1 MNKRKILKRLI
12 IAAVCVVCAV
22 VVFEIVVR
30 VMMDSEMRSRDDW
43 NVQVG
48 EHQYTSEER
57 AVSVYDASVESTI
70 SVSRI
75 VPDEYE
81 EDGFTYY
88 DEGVQ
93 QRLGQQLMEMV
104 GQGASMDAPLAVL
117 DPFGTGSNGLL
128 LSFQTERRSQI
139 RYTVHTTS
147 AELPDYTAVAQ
158 SSADGNSFSR
168 NHCFLLIGLVPGE
181 TNEVTLEALGERG
194 RVQQTVTFTIEM
206 PEAIS
211 GYANHLDT
219 TDGDSTAALTDGL
232 YYAMGLGD
240 YYGYTFFF
248 DNEGVLRYE
257 MVLEGYHSDRF
268 LWDDDGSL
276 ITCVGSQKIARLN
289 RFGQVTQV
297 FDLGQYELHHDIN
310 WGPEGTILALATDTE
325 SETVEDQVL
334 QIDLES
340 GEVSH
345 VVDFTQVFQSYYE
358 ITRPVQATDPFG
370 LWSEGEWDWLH
381 LNSLQYD
388 EGDNSI
394 IVSSRE
400 TSTIIK
406 CSLGEEPEILWMAG
420 NPDFWEG
427 TEFSQYSLAQEGEFQ
442 FQYGQ
447 HDVELMP
454 QEEISALGFEPAAE
468 GQLYLR
474 VYDNNYYA
482 MSSRDDFEVEVPD
495 EVSTSSTL
503 EGDVNSHVYYYLVD
517 ENAGTFTLMDS
528 FDLPYSSL
536 VSNAQWMGETYVV
549 NNGVHQCFE
558 EYDQEGTL
566 IRQYKYQ
573 CTANGYR
580 VMKDDFTGF
589 WFLDEEE

>member
-88 DEGVQ
+88 DEDVQ

-206 PEAIS
+206 PEAVS
-211 GYANHLDT
+211 GYANQLDT
-219 TDGDSTAALTDGL
+219 SDGDSTAALTDGL

-248 DNEGVLRYE
+248 DNDGVLRYE
-257 MVLEGYHSDRF
+257 MVLEGFHSDRF
-268 LWDDDGSL
+268 LYTDGGL
-276 ITCVGSQKIARLN
+276 YTCVSSRKIALMSPL
-289 RFGQVTQV
+289 GQAVRV
-297 FDLGQYELHHDIN
+297 YDLGQYELHHDIN
-310 WGPEGTILALATDTE
+310 WGPDGTILALVNDTE
-325 SETVEDQVL
+325 QDTVMDVVISL
-334 QIDLES
+334 DPAT
-340 GEVSH
+340 GEVSE
-345 VVDFTQVFQSYYE
+345 VVDFSELMDGYYGE
-358 ITRPVQATDPFG
+358 MTHPVPITGGSFWQA
-370 LWSEGEWDWLH
+370 GEDDWLH
-381 LNSLQYD
+381 LNSVQYMEKD
-388 EGDNSI
+388 DSI
-394 IVSSRE
+394 LVSSRE

-406 CSLGEEPEILWMAG
+406 VSDIGGTPTLSAFIGDPAFWADTPYADLCYAMDG
-420 NPDFWEG
+420 DFV
-427 TEFSQYSLAQEGEFQ
+427 A
-442 FQYGQ
+442 QYGQ
-447 HDVELMP
+447 HDVELVADDSL
-454 QEEISALGFEPAAE
+454 ED
-468 GQLYLR
+468 GQYLLR
-474 VYDNNYYA
+474 MYDNNYW
-482 MSSRDDFEVEVPD
+482 SLSTRDGYDPELAD
-495 EVSTSSTL
+495 SVSTSLTS
-503 EGDVNSHVYYYLVD
+503 GDASYITFYLVD
-517 ENAGTFTLMDS
+517 DNAKTFSLVEQHAV
-528 FDLPYSSL
+528 PYSAI
-536 VSNAQWMGETYVV
+536 VSNAQEIGGNFVV
-549 NNGVHQCFE
+549 NSGVAHQFG
-558 EYDQEGTL
+558 EYDSDGNL
-566 IRQYKYQ
+566 IRAFDYD
-573 CTANGYR
+573 CMMNGYR
-580 VMKDDFTGF
+580 VMKGDFVGY
-589 WFLDEEE
+589 WFQQAAE

>member
-88 DEGVQ
+88 DEDVQ
-93 QRLGQQLMEMV
+93 QRLGQQLMEIV
-104 GQGASMDAPLAVL
+104 GQDASMDAPLAIL

-194 RVQQTVTFTIEM
+194 RVQQTVTFTIDM

-211 GYANHLDT
+211 GYANQLDT

-248 DNEGVLRYE
+248 DNDGVLRYE
-257 MVLEGYHSDRF
+257 MVLEGFHSDRF
-268 LWDDDGSL
+268 LYTDGGL
-276 ITCVGSQKIARLN
+276 YTCVSSRKIALMSPL
-289 RFGQVTQV
+289 GQAVRV
-297 FDLGQYELHHDIN
+297 YDLGQYELHHDIN
-310 WGPEGTILALATDTE
+310 WGPDGTILALVNDTE
-325 SETVEDQVL
+325 QDTVMDVVISL
-334 QIDLES
+334 DPAT
-340 GEVSH
+340 GEVSE
-345 VVDFTQVFQSYYE
+345 VVDFSELMDGYYGE
-358 ITRPVQATDPFG
+358 MTHPVPITGGSFWQA
-370 LWSEGEWDWLH
+370 GEDDWLH
-381 LNSLQYD
+381 LNSVQYMEKD
-388 EGDNSI
+388 DSI
-394 IVSSRE
+394 LVSSRE

-406 CSLGEEPEILWMAG
+406 VSDIQGTPTLSAFIGDPAFWADTPYADLCYAMDG
-420 NPDFWEG
+420 DFV
-427 TEFSQYSLAQEGEFQ
+427 A
-442 FQYGQ
+442 QYGQ
-447 HDVELMP
+447 HDVELVADDSL
-454 QEEISALGFEPAAE
+454 ED
-468 GQLYLR
+468 GQYLLR
-474 VYDNNYYA
+474 MYDNNYW
-482 MSSRDDFEVEVPD
+482 SLSTRDGYDPELAD
-495 EVSTSSTL
+495 SVSTSLTS
-503 EGDVNSHVYYYLVD
+503 GDASYITFYLVD
-517 ENAGTFTLMDS
+517 DNTKTFSLVEQHAV
-528 FDLPYSSL
+528 PYSAI
-536 VSNAQWMGETYVV
+536 VSNAQEIGGNFVV
-549 NNGVHQCFE
+549 NSGVAHQFG
-558 EYDQEGTL
+558 EYDSDGNL
-566 IRQYKYQ
+566 IRAFDYD
-573 CTANGYR
+573 CMMNGYR
-580 VMKDDFTGF
+580 VMKGDFVGY
-589 WFLDEEE
+589 WFQETDA

>member
-43 NVQVG
+43 NIQVG

-206 PEAIS
+206 PEAVS
-211 GYANHLDT
+211 GYANQLDT

-248 DNEGVLRYE
+248 DNDGVLRYE
-257 MVLEGYHSDRF
+257 MVLEGFHSDRF
-268 LWDDDGSL
+268 LYTDGGL
-276 ITCVGSQKIARLN
+276 YTCVSSRKIALMSPL
-289 RFGQVTQV
+289 GQAVRV
-297 FDLGQYELHHDIN
+297 YDLGQYELHHDIN
-310 WGPEGTILALATDTE
+310 WGPDGTILALVNDTKQDTVMDVVV
-325 SETVEDQVL
+325 SLNPET
-334 QIDLES
+334 
-340 GEVSH
+340 GEVSE
-345 VVDFTQVFQSYYE
+345 VVDFSELMDGYYGE
-358 ITRPVQATDPFG
+358 MTHPVPITGGSFWQA
-370 LWSEGEWDWLH
+370 GEDDWLH
-381 LNSLQYD
+381 LNSVQYMEKD
-388 EGDNSI
+388 DSI
-394 IVSSRE
+394 LVSSRE

-406 CSLGEEPEILWMAG
+406 VSDIQGTPTLSAFIGDPAFWADTPYADLCYAMDG
-420 NPDFWEG
+420 DFV
-427 TEFSQYSLAQEGEFQ
+427 A
-442 FQYGQ
+442 QYGQ
-447 HDVELMP
+447 HDVELVADDSL
-454 QEEISALGFEPAAE
+454 ED
-468 GQLYLR
+468 GQYLLR
-474 VYDNNYYA
+474 MYDNNYW
-482 MSSRDDFEVEVPD
+482 SLSTRDGYDPELAD
-495 EVSTSSTL
+495 SVSTSLTS
-503 EGDVNSHVYYYLVD
+503 GDASYITFYLVD
-517 ENAGTFTLMDS
+517 DNAKTFSLVEQHAV
-528 FDLPYSSL
+528 PYSAI
-536 VSNAQWMGETYVV
+536 VSNAQEIGGNFVV
-549 NNGVHQCFE
+549 NSGVAHQFG
-558 EYDQEGTL
+558 EYDSDGNL
-566 IRQYKYQ
+566 IRAFDYD
-573 CTANGYR
+573 CMMNGYR
-580 VMKDDFTGF
+580 VMKGDFVGY
-589 WFLDEEE
+589 WFQQAAE

>member
-88 DEGVQ
+88 DEDVQ

-194 RVQQTVTFTIEM
+194 RVQQTVTFTIDM
-206 PEAIS
+206 PEAVS
-211 GYANHLDT
+211 GYANQLDT

-248 DNEGVLRYE
+248 DNDGVLRYE
-257 MVLEGYHSDRF
+257 MVLEGFHSDRF
-268 LWDDDGSL
+268 LYTDGGL
-276 ITCVGSQKIARLN
+276 YTCVSSRKIALMSPL
-289 RFGQVTQV
+289 GQAVRV
-297 FDLGQYELHHDIN
+297 YDLGQYELHHDIN
-310 WGPEGTILALATDTE
+310 WGPDGTILALVNDTE
-325 SETVEDQVL
+325 QDTVMDVVISL
-334 QIDLES
+334 DPAT
-340 GEVSH
+340 GEVSE
-345 VVDFTQVFQSYYE
+345 VVDFSELMDGYYGE
-358 ITRPVQATDPFG
+358 MTHPVPITGGSFWQA
-370 LWSEGEWDWLH
+370 GEDDWLH
-381 LNSLQYD
+381 LNSVQYMEKD
-388 EGDNSI
+388 DSI
-394 IVSSRE
+394 LVSSRE

-406 CSLGEEPEILWMAG
+406 VSDIGGTPTLSAFIGDPAFWADTPYADLCYAMDG
-420 NPDFWEG
+420 DFV
-427 TEFSQYSLAQEGEFQ
+427 A
-442 FQYGQ
+442 QYGQ
-447 HDVELMP
+447 HDVELVADDSL
-454 QEEISALGFEPAAE
+454 ED
-468 GQLYLR
+468 GQYLLR
-474 VYDNNYYA
+474 MYDNNYW
-482 MSSRDDFEVEVPD
+482 SLSTRDGYDPELAD
-495 EVSTSSTL
+495 SVSTSLTS
-503 EGDVNSHVYYYLVD
+503 GDASYITFYLVD
-517 ENAGTFTLMDS
+517 DNAKTFSLVEQHAV
-528 FDLPYSSL
+528 PYSAI
-536 VSNAQWMGETYVV
+536 VSNAQEIGGNFVV
-549 NNGVHQCFE
+549 NSGVAHQFG
-558 EYDQEGTL
+558 EYDSDGNL
-566 IRQYKYQ
+566 IRAFDYD
-573 CTANGYR
+573 CMMNGYR
-580 VMKDDFTGF
+580 VMKGDFVGY
-589 WFLDEEE
+589 WFQETDA

>member
-88 DEGVQ
+88 DEDVQ

-206 PEAIS
+206 PEAVS
-211 GYANHLDT
+211 GYANQLDT

-248 DNEGVLRYE
+248 DKDGVLRYE
-257 MVLEGYHSDRF
+257 MVLEGFHSDRF
-268 LWDDDGSL
+268 LYTDGGL
-276 ITCVGSQKIARLN
+276 YTCVSSRKIALMSPL
-289 RFGQVTQV
+289 GQAVRV
-297 FDLGQYELHHDIN
+297 YDLGQYELHHDIN
-310 WGPEGTILALATDTE
+310 WGPDGTILALVNDTE
-325 SETVEDQVL
+325 QDTVMDVVISL
-334 QIDLES
+334 DPAT
-340 GEVSH
+340 GEVSE
-345 VVDFTQVFQSYYE
+345 VVDFSELMDGYYGE
-358 ITRPVQATDPFG
+358 MTHPVPITGGSFWQA
-370 LWSEGEWDWLH
+370 GEDDWLH
-381 LNSLQYD
+381 LNSVQYMEKD
-388 EGDNSI
+388 DSI
-394 IVSSRE
+394 LVSSRE

-406 CSLGEEPEILWMAG
+406 VSDIGGTPTLSAFIGDPA
-420 NPDFWEG
+420 FWADTPYADLCYAMDG
-427 TEFSQYSLAQEGEFQ
+427 GFVA
-442 FQYGQ
+442 QYGQ
-447 HDVELMP
+447 HDVELVADDSL
-454 QEEISALGFEPAAE
+454 ED
-468 GQLYLR
+468 GQYLLR
-474 VYDNNYYA
+474 MYDNNYW
-482 MSSRDDFEVEVPD
+482 SLSTRDGYDPELAD
-495 EVSTSSTL
+495 SVSTSLTS
-503 EGDVNSHVYYYLVD
+503 GDASYITFYLVD
-517 ENAGTFTLMDS
+517 DNAKTFSLVEQHAV
-528 FDLPYSSL
+528 PYSAI
-536 VSNAQWMGETYVV
+536 VSNAQEIGGNFVV
-549 NNGVHQCFE
+549 NSGVAHQFG
-558 EYDQEGTL
+558 EYDSDGNL
-566 IRQYKYQ
+566 IRAFDYD
-573 CTANGYR
+573 CMMNGYR
-580 VMKDDFTGF
+580 VMKGDFVGY
-589 WFLDEEE
+589 WFQEATE

>member
-88 DEGVQ
+88 DEDVQ

-104 GQGASMDAPLAVL
+104 GQGASMDAPLAIL

-194 RVQQTVTFTIEM
+194 RVQQTVTFTIDM

-211 GYANHLDT
+211 GYANQLDT
-219 TDGDSTAALTDGL
+219 SDGDSTAALTDGL

-248 DNEGVLRYE
+248 DNDGVLRYE
-257 MVLEGYHSDRF
+257 MVLEGFHSDRF
-268 LWDDDGSL
+268 LYTDGGL
-276 ITCVGSQKIARLN
+276 YTCVSSRKIALMSPL
-289 RFGQVTQV
+289 GQAVRV
-297 FDLGQYELHHDIN
+297 YDLGQYELHHDIN
-310 WGPEGTILALATDTE
+310 WGPDGTILALVNDTE
-325 SETVEDQVL
+325 QDTVMDVVISL
-334 QIDLES
+334 DPAT
-340 GEVSH
+340 GEVSE
-345 VVDFTQVFQSYYE
+345 VVDFSELMDGYYGE
-358 ITRPVQATDPFG
+358 MTHPVPITGGSFWQA
-370 LWSEGEWDWLH
+370 GEDDWLH
-381 LNSLQYD
+381 LNSVQYMEKD
-388 EGDNSI
+388 DSI
-394 IVSSRE
+394 LVSSRE

-406 CSLGEEPEILWMAG
+406 VSDIGGTPTLSAFIGDPAFWADTPYADLCYAMDG
-420 NPDFWEG
+420 DFV
-427 TEFSQYSLAQEGEFQ
+427 A
-442 FQYGQ
+442 QYGQ
-447 HDVELMP
+447 HDVELVADDSL
-454 QEEISALGFEPAAE
+454 ED
-468 GQLYLR
+468 GQYLLR
-474 VYDNNYYA
+474 MYDNNYW
-482 MSSRDDFEVEVPD
+482 SLSTRDGYDPELAD
-495 EVSTSSTL
+495 SVSTSLTS
-503 EGDVNSHVYYYLVD
+503 GDASYITFYLVD
-517 ENAGTFTLMDS
+517 DNAKTFSLVEQHAV
-528 FDLPYSSL
+528 PYSAI
-536 VSNAQWMGETYVV
+536 VSNAQEIGGNFVV
-549 NNGVHQCFE
+549 NSGVAHQFG
-558 EYDQEGTL
+558 EYDSDGNL
-566 IRQYKYQ
+566 IRAFDYD
-573 CTANGYR
+573 CMMNGYR
-580 VMKDDFTGF
+580 VMKGDFVGY
-589 WFLDEEE
+589 WFQETDA

>member
-88 DEGVQ
+88 DEDVQ

-194 RVQQTVTFTIEM
+194 RVQQTVTFTIDM
-206 PEAIS
+206 PEAVS
-211 GYANHLDT
+211 GYANQLDT

-248 DNEGVLRYE
+248 DNDGVLRYE
-257 MVLEGYHSDRF
+257 MVLEGFHSDRF
-268 LWDDDGSL
+268 LYTDGGL
-276 ITCVGSQKIARLN
+276 YTCVSSRKIALMSPL
-289 RFGQVTQV
+289 GQAVRV
-297 FDLGQYELHHDIN
+297 YDLGQYELHHDIN
-310 WGPEGTILALATDTE
+310 WGPDGTILALVNDTE
-325 SETVEDQVL
+325 QDTVMDVVISL
-334 QIDLES
+334 DPAT
-340 GEVSH
+340 GEVSE
-345 VVDFTQVFQSYYE
+345 VVDFSELMDGYYGE
-358 ITRPVQATDPFG
+358 MTHPVPITGGSFWQA
-370 LWSEGEWDWLH
+370 GEDDWLH
-381 LNSLQYD
+381 LNSVQYMEKD
-388 EGDNSI
+388 DSI
-394 IVSSRE
+394 LVSSRE

-406 CSLGEEPEILWMAG
+406 VSDIGGTPTLSAFIGDPAFWADTPYADLCYAMDG
-420 NPDFWEG
+420 DFV
-427 TEFSQYSLAQEGEFQ
+427 A
-442 FQYGQ
+442 QYGQ
-447 HDVELMP
+447 HDVELVADDSL
-454 QEEISALGFEPAAE
+454 ED
-468 GQLYLR
+468 GQYLLR
-474 VYDNNYYA
+474 MYDNNYW
-482 MSSRDDFEVEVPD
+482 SLSTRDGYDPELAD
-495 EVSTSSTL
+495 SVSTSLTS
-503 EGDVNSHVYYYLVD
+503 GDASYITFYLVD
-517 ENAGTFTLMDS
+517 DNAKTFSLVEQHAV
-528 FDLPYSSL
+528 PYSAI
-536 VSNAQWMGETYVV
+536 VSNAQEIGGNFVV
-549 NNGVHQCFE
+549 NSGVAHQFG
-558 EYDQEGTL
+558 EYDSDGNL
-566 IRQYKYQ
+566 IRAFDYD
-573 CTANGYR
+573 CMMNGYR
-580 VMKDDFTGF
+580 VMKGDFVGY
-589 WFLDEEE
+589 WFQEATE

>member
-194 RVQQTVTFTIEM
+194 RVQQTVTFTINM

-211 GYANHLDT
+211 GYANQLDT

-248 DNEGVLRYE
+248 DNDGVLRYE
-257 MVLEGYHSDRF
+257 MVLEGFHSDRF
-268 LWDDDGSL
+268 LYTDGGL
-276 ITCVGSQKIARLN
+276 YTCVSSRKIALMSPL
-289 RFGQVTQV
+289 GQAVRV
-297 FDLGQYELHHDIN
+297 YDLGQYELHHDIN
-310 WGPEGTILALATDTE
+310 WGPDGTILALVNDTE
-325 SETVEDQVL
+325 QDTVMDVVISL
-334 QIDLES
+334 DPAT
-340 GEVSH
+340 GEVSE
-345 VVDFTQVFQSYYE
+345 VVDFSELMDGYYGE
-358 ITRPVQATDPFG
+358 MTHPVPITGGSFWQA
-370 LWSEGEWDWLH
+370 GEDDWLH
-381 LNSLQYD
+381 LNSVQYMEKD
-388 EGDNSI
+388 DSI
-394 IVSSRE
+394 LVSSRE

-406 CSLGEEPEILWMAG
+406 VSDIGGTPTLSAFIGDPAFWADTPYADLCYAMDG
-420 NPDFWEG
+420 DFV
-427 TEFSQYSLAQEGEFQ
+427 A
-442 FQYGQ
+442 QYGQ
-447 HDVELMP
+447 HDVELVADDSL
-454 QEEISALGFEPAAE
+454 ED
-468 GQLYLR
+468 GQYLLR
-474 VYDNNYYA
+474 MYDNNYW
-482 MSSRDDFEVEVPD
+482 SLSTRDGYDPELAD
-495 EVSTSSTL
+495 SVSTSLTS
-503 EGDVNSHVYYYLVD
+503 GDASYITFYLVD
-517 ENAGTFTLMDS
+517 DNAKTFSLVEQHAV
-528 FDLPYSSL
+528 PYSAI
-536 VSNAQWMGETYVV
+536 VSNAQEIGGNFVV
-549 NNGVHQCFE
+549 NSGVAHQFG
-558 EYDQEGTL
+558 EYDSDGNL
-566 IRQYKYQ
+566 IRAFDYD
-573 CTANGYR
+573 CMMNGYR
-580 VMKDDFTGF
+580 VMKGDFVGY
-589 WFLDEEE
+589 WFQETDA

>member
-88 DEGVQ
+88 DEDVQ

-194 RVQQTVTFTIEM
+194 RVQQTVTFTIDM

-211 GYANHLDT
+211 GYANQLDT

-248 DNEGVLRYE
+248 DNDGVLRYE
-257 MVLEGYHSDRF
+257 MVLEGFHSDRF
-268 LWDDDGSL
+268 LYTDGGL
-276 ITCVGSQKIARLN
+276 YTCVSSRKIALMSPL
-289 RFGQVTQV
+289 GQAVRV
-297 FDLGQYELHHDIN
+297 YDLGQYELHHDIN
-310 WGPEGTILALATDTE
+310 WGPDGTILALVNDTE
-325 SETVEDQVL
+325 QDTVMDVVISL
-334 QIDLES
+334 DPAT
-340 GEVSH
+340 GEVSE
-345 VVDFTQVFQSYYE
+345 VVDFSELMDGYYGE
-358 ITRPVQATDPFG
+358 MTHPVPITGGSFWQA
-370 LWSEGEWDWLH
+370 GEDDWLH
-381 LNSLQYD
+381 LNSVQYMEKD
-388 EGDNSI
+388 DSI
-394 IVSSRE
+394 LVSSRE

-406 CSLGEEPEILWMAG
+406 VSDIGGTPTLSAFIGDPAFWADTPYADLCYAMDG
-420 NPDFWEG
+420 DFV
-427 TEFSQYSLAQEGEFQ
+427 A
-442 FQYGQ
+442 QYGQ
-447 HDVELMP
+447 HDVELVADDSL
-454 QEEISALGFEPAAE
+454 ED
-468 GQLYLR
+468 GQYLLR
-474 VYDNNYYA
+474 MYDNNYW
-482 MSSRDDFEVEVPD
+482 SLSTRDGYDPELAD
-495 EVSTSSTL
+495 SVSTSLTS
-503 EGDVNSHVYYYLVD
+503 GDASYITFYLVD
-517 ENAGTFTLMDS
+517 DNTKTFSLVEQHAV
-528 FDLPYSSL
+528 PYSAI
-536 VSNAQWMGETYVV
+536 VSNAQEIGGNFVV
-549 NNGVHQCFE
+549 NSGVAHQFG
-558 EYDQEGTL
+558 EYDSDGNL
-566 IRQYKYQ
+566 IRAFDYD
-573 CTANGYR
+573 CMMNGYR
-580 VMKDDFTGF
+580 VMKGDFVGY
-589 WFLDEEE
+589 WFQETDA

>member
-88 DEGVQ
+88 DEDVQ

-206 PEAIS
+206 PEAVS
-211 GYANHLDT
+211 GYANQLDT

-248 DNEGVLRYE
+248 DNDGVLRYE
-257 MVLEGYHSDRF
+257 MVLEGFHSDRF
-268 LWDDDGSL
+268 LYTDGGL
-276 ITCVGSQKIARLN
+276 YTCVSSRKIALMSPL
-289 RFGQVTQV
+289 GQAVRV
-297 FDLGQYELHHDIN
+297 YDLGQYELHHDIN
-310 WGPEGTILALATDTE
+310 WGPDGTILALVNDTE
-325 SETVEDQVL
+325 QDTVMDVVVSLNPET
-334 QIDLES
+334 
-340 GEVSH
+340 GEVSEM
-345 VVDFTQVFQSYYE
+345 VDFSELMDGYYGE
-358 ITRPVQATDPFG
+358 MTHPVPITGGSFWQA
-370 LWSEGEWDWLH
+370 GEDDWLH
-381 LNSLQYD
+381 LNSVQYMEKD
-388 EGDNSI
+388 DSI
-394 IVSSRE
+394 LVSSRE

-406 CSLGEEPEILWMAG
+406 VSDIQGTPTLSAFIGDPAFWADTPYADLCYAMDG
-420 NPDFWEG
+420 DFV
-427 TEFSQYSLAQEGEFQ
+427 A
-442 FQYGQ
+442 QYGQ
-447 HDVELMP
+447 HDVELVADDSL
-454 QEEISALGFEPAAE
+454 ED
-468 GQLYLR
+468 GQYLLR
-474 VYDNNYYA
+474 MYDNNYW
-482 MSSRDDFEVEVPD
+482 SLSTRDGYDPELAD
-495 EVSTSSTL
+495 SVSTSLTS
-503 EGDVNSHVYYYLVD
+503 GDASYITFYLVD
-517 ENAGTFTLMDS
+517 DNTKTFSLVEQHAV
-528 FDLPYSSL
+528 PYSAI
-536 VSNAQWMGETYVV
+536 VSNAQEIGGNFVV
-549 NNGVHQCFE
+549 NSGVAHQFG
-558 EYDQEGTL
+558 EYDSDGNL
-566 IRQYKYQ
+566 IRSFDYD
-573 CTANGYR
+573 CMMNGYR
-580 VMKDDFTGF
+580 VMKGDFVGY
-589 WFLDEEE
+589 WFQETDA

>member
-88 DEGVQ
+88 DEDVQ

-104 GQGASMDAPLAVL
+104 GQGASMDAPLAIL

-194 RVQQTVTFTIEM
+194 RVQQTVTFTIDM

-211 GYANHLDT
+211 GYANQLDT

-248 DNEGVLRYE
+248 DNDGVLRYE
-257 MVLEGYHSDRF
+257 MVLEGFHSDRF
-268 LWDDDGSL
+268 LYTDGGL
-276 ITCVGSQKIARLN
+276 YTCVSSRKIALMSPL
-289 RFGQVTQV
+289 GQAVRV
-297 FDLGQYELHHDIN
+297 YDLGQYELHHDIN
-310 WGPEGTILALATDTE
+310 WGPDGTILALVNDTE
-325 SETVEDQVL
+325 QDTVMDVVISL
-334 QIDLES
+334 DPAT
-340 GEVSH
+340 GEVSE
-345 VVDFTQVFQSYYE
+345 VVDFSELMDGYYGE
-358 ITRPVQATDPFG
+358 MTHPVPITGGSFWQA
-370 LWSEGEWDWLH
+370 GEDDWLH
-381 LNSLQYD
+381 LNSVQYMEKD
-388 EGDNSI
+388 DSI
-394 IVSSRE
+394 LVSSRE

-406 CSLGEEPEILWMAG
+406 VSDIGGTPTLSAFIGDPAFWADTPYADLCYAMDG
-420 NPDFWEG
+420 DFV
-427 TEFSQYSLAQEGEFQ
+427 A
-442 FQYGQ
+442 QYGQ
-447 HDVELMP
+447 HDVELVADDSL
-454 QEEISALGFEPAAE
+454 ED
-468 GQLYLR
+468 GQYLLR
-474 VYDNNYYA
+474 MYDNNYW
-482 MSSRDDFEVEVPD
+482 SLSTRDGYDPELAD
-495 EVSTSSTL
+495 SVSTSLTS
-503 EGDVNSHVYYYLVD
+503 GDASYITFYLVD
-517 ENAGTFTLMDS
+517 DNAKTFSLVEQHAV
-528 FDLPYSSL
+528 PYSAI
-536 VSNAQWMGETYVV
+536 VSNAQEIGGNFVV
-549 NNGVHQCFE
+549 NSGVAHQFG
-558 EYDQEGTL
+558 EYDSEGTL
-566 IRQYKYQ
+566 IRAFDYD
-573 CTANGYR
+573 CMMNGYR
-580 VMKDDFTGF
+580 VMKGDFVGY
-589 WFLDEEE
+589 WFQETDA

>member
-88 DEGVQ
+88 DEDVQ

-104 GQGASMDAPLAVL
+104 GQGASMDAPLAIL

-211 GYANHLDT
+211 GYANQLDT

-248 DNEGVLRYE
+248 DNDGVLRYE
-257 MVLEGYHSDRF
+257 MVLEGFHSDRF
-268 LWDDDGSL
+268 LYTDGGL
-276 ITCVGSQKIARLN
+276 YTCVSSRKIALMSPL
-289 RFGQVTQV
+289 GQAVRV
-297 FDLGQYELHHDIN
+297 YDLGQYELHHDIN
-310 WGPEGTILALATDTE
+310 WGPDGTILALVNDTE
-325 SETVEDQVL
+325 QDTVMDVVISL
-334 QIDLES
+334 DPAT
-340 GEVSH
+340 GEVSE
-345 VVDFTQVFQSYYE
+345 VVDFSELMDGYYGE
-358 ITRPVQATDPFG
+358 MTHPVPITGGSFWQA
-370 LWSEGEWDWLH
+370 GEDDWLH
-381 LNSLQYD
+381 LNSVQYMEKD
-388 EGDNSI
+388 DSI
-394 IVSSRE
+394 LVSSRE

-406 CSLGEEPEILWMAG
+406 VSDIGGTPTLSAFIGDPAFWADTPYAYLCYAMDG
-420 NPDFWEG
+420 DFV
-427 TEFSQYSLAQEGEFQ
+427 A
-442 FQYGQ
+442 QYGQ
-447 HDVELMP
+447 HDVELVADDSL
-454 QEEISALGFEPAAE
+454 ED
-468 GQLYLR
+468 GQYLLR
-474 VYDNNYYA
+474 MYDNNYW
-482 MSSRDDFEVEVPD
+482 SLSTRDGYDPELAD
-495 EVSTSSTL
+495 SVSTSLTS
-503 EGDVNSHVYYYLVD
+503 GDASYITFYLVD
-517 ENAGTFTLMDS
+517 DNAKTFSLVEQHAV
-528 FDLPYSSL
+528 PYSAI
-536 VSNAQWMGETYVV
+536 VSNAQEIGGNFVV
-549 NNGVHQCFE
+549 NSGVAHQFG
-558 EYDQEGTL
+558 EYDSDGNL
-566 IRQYKYQ
+566 IRAFDYD
-573 CTANGYR
+573 CMMNGYR
-580 VMKDDFTGF
+580 VMKGDFVGY
-589 WFLDEEE
+589 WFQEATE

>member
-88 DEGVQ
+88 DEDVQ

-194 RVQQTVTFTIEM
+194 RVQQTVTFTIDM
-206 PEAIS
+206 PEAVS
-211 GYANHLDT
+211 GYANQLDT
-219 TDGDSTAALTDGL
+219 SDGDSTAALTDGL

-248 DNEGVLRYE
+248 DNDGVLRYE
-257 MVLEGYHSDRF
+257 MVLEGFHSDRF
-268 LWDDDGSL
+268 LYTDGGL
-276 ITCVGSQKIARLN
+276 YTCVSSRKIALMSPL
-289 RFGQVTQV
+289 GQAVRV
-297 FDLGQYELHHDIN
+297 YDLGQYELHHDIN
-310 WGPEGTILALATDTE
+310 WGPDGTILALVNDTE
-325 SETVEDQVL
+325 QDTVMDVVISL
-334 QIDLES
+334 DPAT
-340 GEVSH
+340 GEVSE
-345 VVDFTQVFQSYYE
+345 VVDFSELMDGYYGE
-358 ITRPVQATDPFG
+358 MTHPVPITGGSFWQA
-370 LWSEGEWDWLH
+370 GEDDWLH
-381 LNSLQYD
+381 LNSVQYMEKD
-388 EGDNSI
+388 DSI
-394 IVSSRE
+394 LVSSRE

-406 CSLGEEPEILWMAG
+406 VSDIGGTPTLSAFIGDPAFWADTPYADLCYAMDG
-420 NPDFWEG
+420 DFV
-427 TEFSQYSLAQEGEFQ
+427 A
-442 FQYGQ
+442 QYGQ
-447 HDVELMP
+447 HDVELVADDSL
-454 QEEISALGFEPAAE
+454 ED
-468 GQLYLR
+468 GQYLLR
-474 VYDNNYYA
+474 MYDNNYW
-482 MSSRDDFEVEVPD
+482 SLSTRDGYDPELAD
-495 EVSTSSTL
+495 SVSTSLTS
-503 EGDVNSHVYYYLVD
+503 GDASYITFYLVD
-517 ENAGTFTLMDS
+517 DNAKTFSLVEQHAV
-528 FDLPYSSL
+528 PYSAI
-536 VSNAQWMGETYVV
+536 VSNAQEIGGNFVV
-549 NNGVHQCFE
+549 NSGVAHQFG
-558 EYDQEGTL
+558 EYDSDGNL
-566 IRQYKYQ
+566 IRAFDYD
-573 CTANGYR
+573 CMMNGYR
-580 VMKDDFTGF
+580 VMKGDFVGY
-589 WFLDEEE
+589 WFQETDA

>member
-88 DEGVQ
+88 DEDVQ

-104 GQGASMDAPLAVL
+104 GQDASMDAPLAVL

-194 RVQQTVTFTIEM
+194 RVQQTVTFTIDM
-206 PEAIS
+206 PEAVS
-211 GYANHLDT
+211 GYANQLDT

-248 DNEGVLRYE
+248 DNDGVLRYE
-257 MVLEGYHSDRF
+257 MVLEGFHSDRF
-268 LWDDDGSL
+268 LYTDGGL
-276 ITCVGSQKIARLN
+276 YTCVSSRKIALMSPL
-289 RFGQVTQV
+289 GQAVRV
-297 FDLGQYELHHDIN
+297 YDLGQYELHHDIN
-310 WGPEGTILALATDTE
+310 WGPDGTILALVNDTE
-325 SETVEDQVL
+325 QDTVMDVVISL
-334 QIDLES
+334 DPAT
-340 GEVSH
+340 GEVSE
-345 VVDFTQVFQSYYE
+345 VVDFSELMDGYYGE
-358 ITRPVQATDPFG
+358 MTHPVPITGGSFWQA
-370 LWSEGEWDWLH
+370 GEDDWLH
-381 LNSLQYD
+381 LNSVQYMEKD
-388 EGDNSI
+388 DSI
-394 IVSSRE
+394 LVSSRE

-406 CSLGEEPEILWMAG
+406 VSDIGGTPTLSAFIGDPAFWADTPYADLCYAMDG
-420 NPDFWEG
+420 DFV
-427 TEFSQYSLAQEGEFQ
+427 A
-442 FQYGQ
+442 QYGQ
-447 HDVELMP
+447 HDVELVADDSL
-454 QEEISALGFEPAAE
+454 ED
-468 GQLYLR
+468 GQYLLR
-474 VYDNNYYA
+474 MYDNNYW
-482 MSSRDDFEVEVPD
+482 SLSTRDGYDPELAD
-495 EVSTSSTL
+495 SVSTSLTS
-503 EGDVNSHVYYYLVD
+503 GDASYITFYLVD
-517 ENAGTFTLMDS
+517 DNAKTFSLVEQHAV
-528 FDLPYSSL
+528 PYSAI
-536 VSNAQWMGETYVV
+536 VSNAQEIGGNFVV
-549 NNGVHQCFE
+549 NSGVAHQFG
-558 EYDQEGTL
+558 EYDSDGNL
-566 IRQYKYQ
+566 IRAFDYD
-573 CTANGYR
+573 CMMNGYR
-580 VMKDDFTGF
+580 VMKGDFVGY
-589 WFLDEEE
+589 WFQETDA

>member
-88 DEGVQ
+88 DEDVQ

-104 GQGASMDAPLAVL
+104 GQGASMDAPLAIL

-194 RVQQTVTFTIEM
+194 RVQQTVTFTIDM

-211 GYANHLDT
+211 GYANQLDT

-248 DNEGVLRYE
+248 DNDGVLRYE
-257 MVLEGYHSDRF
+257 MVLEGFHSDRF
-268 LWDDDGSL
+268 LYTDGGL
-276 ITCVGSQKIARLN
+276 YTCVSSRKIALMSPL
-289 RFGQVTQV
+289 GQAVRV
-297 FDLGQYELHHDIN
+297 YDLGQYELHHDIN
-310 WGPEGTILALATDTE
+310 WEIGRA
-325 SETVEDQVL
+325 
-334 QIDLES
+334 
-340 GEVSH
+340 H
-345 VVDFTQVFQSYYE
+345 V
-358 ITRPVQATDPFG
+358 
-370 LWSEGEWDWLH
+370 
-381 LNSLQYD
+381 
-388 EGDNSI
+388 
-394 IVSSRE
+394 
-400 TSTIIK
+400 
-406 CSLGEEPEILWMAG
+406 
-420 NPDFWEG
+420 
-427 TEFSQYSLAQEGEFQ
+427 
-442 FQYGQ
+442 
-447 HDVELMP
+447 
-454 QEEISALGFEPAAE
+454 
-468 GQLYLR
+468 
-474 VYDNNYYA
+474 
-482 MSSRDDFEVEVPD
+482 
-495 EVSTSSTL
+495 
-503 EGDVNSHVYYYLVD
+503 
-517 ENAGTFTLMDS
+517 
-528 FDLPYSSL
+528 
-536 VSNAQWMGETYVV
+536 
-549 NNGVHQCFE
+549 
-558 EYDQEGTL
+558 
-566 IRQYKYQ
+566 
-573 CTANGYR
+573 
-580 VMKDDFTGF
+580 
-589 WFLDEEE
+589 

>member
-88 DEGVQ
+88 DEDVQ
-93 QRLGQQLMEMV
+93 QRLGQQLMEIV
-104 GQGASMDAPLAVL
+104 GQDASMDAPLAIL

-211 GYANHLDT
+211 GYANQLDT

-248 DNEGVLRYE
+248 DNDGVLRYE
-257 MVLEGYHSDRF
+257 MVLEGFHSDRF
-268 LWDDDGSL
+268 LYTDGGL
-276 ITCVGSQKIARLN
+276 YTCVSSRKIALMSPL
-289 RFGQVTQV
+289 GQAVRV
-297 FDLGQYELHHDIN
+297 YDLGQYELHHDIN
-310 WGPEGTILALATDTE
+310 WGPDGTILALVNDTE
-325 SETVEDQVL
+325 QDTVMDVVISL
-334 QIDLES
+334 DPAT
-340 GEVSH
+340 GEVSE
-345 VVDFTQVFQSYYE
+345 VVDFSELMDGYYGE
-358 ITRPVQATDPFG
+358 MTHPVPITGGSFWQA
-370 LWSEGEWDWLH
+370 GEDDWLH
-381 LNSLQYD
+381 LNSVQYMEKD
-388 EGDNSI
+388 DSI
-394 IVSSRE
+394 LVSSRE

-406 CSLGEEPEILWMAG
+406 VSDIGGTPTLSAFIGDPAFWADTPYADLCYAMDG
-420 NPDFWEG
+420 DFV
-427 TEFSQYSLAQEGEFQ
+427 A
-442 FQYGQ
+442 QYGQ
-447 HDVELMP
+447 HDVELVADDSL
-454 QEEISALGFEPAAE
+454 ED
-468 GQLYLR
+468 GQYLLR
-474 VYDNNYYA
+474 MYDNNYW
-482 MSSRDDFEVEVPD
+482 SLSTRDGYDPELAD
-495 EVSTSSTL
+495 SVSTSLTS
-503 EGDVNSHVYYYLVD
+503 GDASYITFYLVD
-517 ENAGTFTLMDS
+517 DNAKTFSLVEQHAV
-528 FDLPYSSL
+528 PYSAI
-536 VSNAQWMGETYVV
+536 VSNAQEIGGNFVV
-549 NNGVHQCFE
+549 NSGVAHQFG
-558 EYDQEGTL
+558 EYDSDGNL
-566 IRQYKYQ
+566 IRAFDYD
-573 CTANGYR
+573 CMMNGYR
-580 VMKDDFTGF
+580 VMKGDFVGY
-589 WFLDEEE
+589 WFQETDA

>member
-88 DEGVQ
+88 DEDVQ

-104 GQGASMDAPLAVL
+104 GQDASMDAPLAVL

-194 RVQQTVTFTIEM
+194 RVQQTVTFTINM

-211 GYANHLDT
+211 GYANQLDT

-248 DNEGVLRYE
+248 DNDGVLRYE
-257 MVLEGYHSDRF
+257 MVLEGFHSDRF
-268 LWDDDGSL
+268 LYTDGGL
-276 ITCVGSQKIARLN
+276 YTCVSSRKIALMSPL
-289 RFGQVTQV
+289 GQAVRV
-297 FDLGQYELHHDIN
+297 YDLGQYELHHDIN
-310 WGPEGTILALATDTE
+310 WGPDGTILALVNDTE
-325 SETVEDQVL
+325 QDTVMDVVISL
-334 QIDLES
+334 DPAT
-340 GEVSH
+340 GEVSE
-345 VVDFTQVFQSYYE
+345 VVDFSELMDGYYGE
-358 ITRPVQATDPFG
+358 MTHPVPITGGSFWQA
-370 LWSEGEWDWLH
+370 GEDDWLH
-381 LNSLQYD
+381 LNSVQYMEKD
-388 EGDNSI
+388 DSI
-394 IVSSRE
+394 LVSSRE

-406 CSLGEEPEILWMAG
+406 VSDIGGTPTLSAFIGDPAFWADTPYADLCYAMDG
-420 NPDFWEG
+420 DFV
-427 TEFSQYSLAQEGEFQ
+427 A
-442 FQYGQ
+442 QYGQ
-447 HDVELMP
+447 HDVELVADDSL
-454 QEEISALGFEPAAE
+454 ED
-468 GQLYLR
+468 GQYLLR
-474 VYDNNYYA
+474 MYDNNYW
-482 MSSRDDFEVEVPD
+482 SLSTRDGYDPELAD
-495 EVSTSSTL
+495 SVSTSLTS
-503 EGDVNSHVYYYLVD
+503 GDASYITFYLVD
-517 ENAGTFTLMDS
+517 DNAKTFSLVEQHAV
-528 FDLPYSSL
+528 PYSAI
-536 VSNAQWMGETYVV
+536 VSNAQEIGGNFVV
-549 NNGVHQCFE
+549 NSGVAHQFG
-558 EYDQEGTL
+558 EYDSDGNL
-566 IRQYKYQ
+566 IRAFDYD
-573 CTANGYR
+573 CMMNGYR
-580 VMKDDFTGF
+580 VMKGDFVGY
-589 WFLDEEE
+589 WFQETDA

>member
-88 DEGVQ
+88 DEDVQ

-194 RVQQTVTFTIEM
+194 RVQQTVTFTINM

-211 GYANHLDT
+211 GYANQLDT
-219 TDGDSTAALTDGL
+219 SDGDSTAALTDGL

-248 DNEGVLRYE
+248 DNDGVLRYE
-257 MVLEGYHSDRF
+257 MVLEGFHSDRF
-268 LWDDDGSL
+268 LYTDGGL
-276 ITCVGSQKIARLN
+276 YTCVSSRKIALMSPL
-289 RFGQVTQV
+289 GQAVRV
-297 FDLGQYELHHDIN
+297 YDLGQYELHHDIN
-310 WGPEGTILALATDTE
+310 WGPDGTILALVNDTE
-325 SETVEDQVL
+325 QDTVMDVVISL
-334 QIDLES
+334 DPAT
-340 GEVSH
+340 GEVSE
-345 VVDFTQVFQSYYE
+345 VVDFSELMDGYYGE
-358 ITRPVQATDPFG
+358 MTHPVPITGGSFWQA
-370 LWSEGEWDWLH
+370 GEDDWLH
-381 LNSLQYD
+381 LNSVQYMEKD
-388 EGDNSI
+388 DSI
-394 IVSSRE
+394 LVSSRE

-406 CSLGEEPEILWMAG
+406 VSDIGGTPTISAFIGDPAFWADTPYADLCYAMDG
-420 NPDFWEG
+420 DFV
-427 TEFSQYSLAQEGEFQ
+427 A
-442 FQYGQ
+442 QYGQ
-447 HDVELMP
+447 HDVELVADDSL
-454 QEEISALGFEPAAE
+454 ED
-468 GQLYLR
+468 GQYLLR
-474 VYDNNYYA
+474 MYDNNYW
-482 MSSRDDFEVEVPD
+482 SLSTRDGYDPELAD
-495 EVSTSSTL
+495 SVSTSLTS
-503 EGDVNSHVYYYLVD
+503 GDASYITFYLVD
-517 ENAGTFTLMDS
+517 DNAKTFSLVEQHAV
-528 FDLPYSSL
+528 PYSAI
-536 VSNAQWMGETYVV
+536 VSNAQEIGGNFVV
-549 NNGVHQCFE
+549 NSGVAHQFG
-558 EYDQEGTL
+558 EYDSDGNL
-566 IRQYKYQ
+566 IRAFDYD
-573 CTANGYR
+573 CMMNGYR
-580 VMKDDFTGF
+580 VMKGDFVGY
-589 WFLDEEE
+589 WFQEAAE

>member
-88 DEGVQ
+88 DEDVQ

-206 PEAIS
+206 PEAVS
-211 GYANHLDT
+211 GYANQLDT
-219 TDGDSTAALTDGL
+219 SDGDSTAALTDGL

-248 DNEGVLRYE
+248 DNDGVLRYE
-257 MVLEGYHSDRF
+257 MVLEGFHSDRF
-268 LWDDDGSL
+268 LYTDGGL
-276 ITCVGSQKIARLN
+276 YTCVSSRKIALMSPL
-289 RFGQVTQV
+289 GQAVRV
-297 FDLGQYELHHDIN
+297 YDLGQYELHHDIN
-310 WGPEGTILALATDTE
+310 WGPDGTILALVNDTE
-325 SETVEDQVL
+325 QDTVMDVVISL
-334 QIDLES
+334 DPAT
-340 GEVSH
+340 GEVSE
-345 VVDFTQVFQSYYE
+345 VVDFSELMDGYYGE
-358 ITRPVQATDPFG
+358 MTHPVPITGGSFWQA
-370 LWSEGEWDWLH
+370 GEDDWLH
-381 LNSLQYD
+381 LNSVQYMEKD
-388 EGDNSI
+388 DSI
-394 IVSSRE
+394 LVSSRE

-406 CSLGEEPEILWMAG
+406 VSDIGGTPTLSAFIGDPAFWADTPYADLCYAMDG
-420 NPDFWEG
+420 DFV
-427 TEFSQYSLAQEGEFQ
+427 A
-442 FQYGQ
+442 QYGQ
-447 HDVELMP
+447 HDVELVADDSL
-454 QEEISALGFEPAAE
+454 ED
-468 GQLYLR
+468 GQYLLR
-474 VYDNNYYA
+474 MYDNNYW
-482 MSSRDDFEVEVPD
+482 SLSTRDGYDPELAD
-495 EVSTSSTL
+495 SVSTSLTS
-503 EGDVNSHVYYYLVD
+503 GDASYITFYLVD
-517 ENAGTFTLMDS
+517 DNAKTFSLVEQHAV
-528 FDLPYSSL
+528 PYSAI
-536 VSNAQWMGETYVV
+536 VSNAQEIGGNFVV
-549 NNGVHQCFE
+549 NSGVAHQFG
-558 EYDQEGTL
+558 EYDSDGNL
-566 IRQYKYQ
+566 IRAFDYD
-573 CTANGYR
+573 CMMNGYR
-580 VMKDDFTGF
+580 VMKGDFVGY
-589 WFLDEEE
+589 WFQETDA

>member
-88 DEGVQ
+88 DEDVQ

-206 PEAIS
+206 PEAVS
-211 GYANHLDT
+211 GYANQLDT

-248 DNEGVLRYE
+248 DKDGVLRYE
-257 MVLEGYHSDRF
+257 MVLEGFHSDRF
-268 LWDDDGSL
+268 LYTDGGL
-276 ITCVGSQKIARLN
+276 YTCVSSRKIALMSPL
-289 RFGQVTQV
+289 GQAVRV
-297 FDLGQYELHHDIN
+297 YDLGQYELHHDIN
-310 WGPEGTILALATDTE
+310 WGPDGTILALVNDTE
-325 SETVEDQVL
+325 QDTVMDVVISL
-334 QIDLES
+334 DPAT
-340 GEVSH
+340 GEVSE
-345 VVDFTQVFQSYYE
+345 VVDFSELMDGYYGE
-358 ITRPVQATDPFG
+358 MTHPVPITGGSFWQA
-370 LWSEGEWDWLH
+370 GEDDWLH
-381 LNSLQYD
+381 LNSVQYMEKD
-388 EGDNSI
+388 DSI
-394 IVSSRE
+394 LVSSRE

-406 CSLGEEPEILWMAG
+406 VSDIGGTPTLSAFIGDPA
-420 NPDFWEG
+420 FWADTPYADLCYAMDG
-427 TEFSQYSLAQEGEFQ
+427 GFVA
-442 FQYGQ
+442 QYGQ
-447 HDVELMP
+447 HDVELVADDSL
-454 QEEISALGFEPAAE
+454 ED
-468 GQLYLR
+468 GQYLLR
-474 VYDNNYYA
+474 MYDNNYW
-482 MSSRDDFEVEVPD
+482 SLSTRDGYDPELAD
-495 EVSTSSTL
+495 SVSTSLTS
-503 EGDVNSHVYYYLVD
+503 GDASYITFYLVD
-517 ENAGTFTLMDS
+517 DNAKTFSLVEQHAV
-528 FDLPYSSL
+528 PYSAI
-536 VSNAQWMGETYVV
+536 VSNAQEIGGNFVV
-549 NNGVHQCFE
+549 NSGVAHQFG
-558 EYDQEGTL
+558 EYDSDGNL
-566 IRQYKYQ
+566 IRAFDYD
-573 CTANGYR
+573 CMMNGYR
-580 VMKDDFTGF
+580 VMKGDFVGY
-589 WFLDEEE
+589 WFQETAE

>member
-88 DEGVQ
+88 DEDVQ

-206 PEAIS
+206 PEAVS
-211 GYANHLDT
+211 GYANQLDT

-248 DNEGVLRYE
+248 DNDGVLRYE
-257 MVLEGYHSDRF
+257 MVLEGFHSDRF
-268 LWDDDGSL
+268 LYTDGGL
-276 ITCVGSQKIARLN
+276 YTCVSSRKIALMSPL
-289 RFGQVTQV
+289 GQAVRV
-297 FDLGQYELHHDIN
+297 YDLGQYELHHDIN
-310 WGPEGTILALATDTE
+310 WGPDGTILALVNDTE
-325 SETVEDQVL
+325 QDTVMDVVISL
-334 QIDLES
+334 DPAT
-340 GEVSH
+340 GEVSE
-345 VVDFTQVFQSYYE
+345 VVDFSELMDGYYGE
-358 ITRPVQATDPFG
+358 MTHPVPITGGSFWQA
-370 LWSEGEWDWLH
+370 GEDDWLH
-381 LNSLQYD
+381 LNSVQYMEKD
-388 EGDNSI
+388 DSI
-394 IVSSRE
+394 LVSSRE

-406 CSLGEEPEILWMAG
+406 VSDIGGTPTISAFIGDPAFWADTPYADLCYAMDG
-420 NPDFWEG
+420 DFV
-427 TEFSQYSLAQEGEFQ
+427 A
-442 FQYGQ
+442 QYGQ
-447 HDVELMP
+447 HDVELVADDSL
-454 QEEISALGFEPAAE
+454 ED
-468 GQLYLR
+468 GQYLLR
-474 VYDNNYYA
+474 MYDNNYW
-482 MSSRDDFEVEVPD
+482 SLSTRDGYDPELAD
-495 EVSTSSTL
+495 SVSTSLTS
-503 EGDVNSHVYYYLVD
+503 GDASYITFYLVD
-517 ENAGTFTLMDS
+517 DNAKTFSLVEQHAV
-528 FDLPYSSL
+528 PYSAI
-536 VSNAQWMGETYVV
+536 VSNAQEIGGNFVV
-549 NNGVHQCFE
+549 NSGVAHQFG
-558 EYDQEGTL
+558 EYDSDGNL
-566 IRQYKYQ
+566 IRAFDYD
-573 CTANGYR
+573 CMMNGYR
-580 VMKDDFTGF
+580 VMKGDFVGY
-589 WFLDEEE
+589 WFQETAE

>member
-88 DEGVQ
+88 DEDVQ

-211 GYANHLDT
+211 GYANQLDT

-248 DNEGVLRYE
+248 DNDGVLRYE
-257 MVLEGYHSDRF
+257 MVLEGFHSDRF
-268 LWDDDGSL
+268 LYTDGGL
-276 ITCVGSQKIARLN
+276 YTCVSSRKIALMSPL
-289 RFGQVTQV
+289 GQAVRV
-297 FDLGQYELHHDIN
+297 YDLGQYELHHDIN
-310 WGPEGTILALATDTE
+310 WGPDGTILALVNDTE
-325 SETVEDQVL
+325 QDTVMDVVISL
-334 QIDLES
+334 DPAT
-340 GEVSH
+340 GEVSE
-345 VVDFTQVFQSYYE
+345 VVDFSELMDGYYGE
-358 ITRPVQATDPFG
+358 MTHPVPITGGSFWQA
-370 LWSEGEWDWLH
+370 GEDDWLH
-381 LNSLQYD
+381 LNSVQYMEKD
-388 EGDNSI
+388 DSI
-394 IVSSRE
+394 LVSSRE

-406 CSLGEEPEILWMAG
+406 VSDIGGTPTLSAFIGDPAFWADTPYADLCYAMDG
-420 NPDFWEG
+420 DFV
-427 TEFSQYSLAQEGEFQ
+427 A
-442 FQYGQ
+442 QYGQ
-447 HDVELMP
+447 HDVELVADDSL
-454 QEEISALGFEPAAE
+454 ED
-468 GQLYLR
+468 GQYLLR
-474 VYDNNYYA
+474 MYDNNYW
-482 MSSRDDFEVEVPD
+482 SLSTRDGYDPELAD
-495 EVSTSSTL
+495 SVSTSLTS
-503 EGDVNSHVYYYLVD
+503 GDASYITFYLVD
-517 ENAGTFTLMDS
+517 DNAKTFSLVEQHAV
-528 FDLPYSSL
+528 PYSAI
-536 VSNAQWMGETYVV
+536 VSNAQEIGGNFVV
-549 NNGVHQCFE
+549 NSGVAHQFG
-558 EYDQEGTL
+558 EYDSDGNL
-566 IRQYKYQ
+566 IRAFDYD
-573 CTANGYR
+573 CMMNGYR
-580 VMKDDFTGF
+580 VMKGDFVGY
-589 WFLDEEE
+589 WFQETDA

>member
-88 DEGVQ
+88 DEDVQ

-211 GYANHLDT
+211 GYANQLDT

-248 DNEGVLRYE
+248 DNDGVLRYE
-257 MVLEGYHSDRF
+257 MVLEGFHSDRF
-268 LWDDDGSL
+268 LYTDGGL
-276 ITCVGSQKIARLN
+276 YTCVSSRKIALMSPL
-289 RFGQVTQV
+289 GQAVRV
-297 FDLGQYELHHDIN
+297 YDLGQYELHHDIN
-310 WGPEGTILALATDTE
+310 WGPDGTILALVNDTE
-325 SETVEDQVL
+325 QDTVMDVVVFLNPET
-334 QIDLES
+334 
-340 GEVSH
+340 GEVSE
-345 VVDFTQVFQSYYE
+345 VVDFSELMDGYYGE
-358 ITRPVQATDPFG
+358 MTHPVPITGGSFWQA
-370 LWSEGEWDWLH
+370 GEDDWLH
-381 LNSLQYD
+381 LNSVQYMEKD
-388 EGDNSI
+388 DSI
-394 IVSSRE
+394 LVSSRE

-406 CSLGEEPEILWMAG
+406 VSDIGGTPTLSAFIGDPAFWADTPYADLCYAMDG
-420 NPDFWEG
+420 DFV
-427 TEFSQYSLAQEGEFQ
+427 A
-442 FQYGQ
+442 QYGQ
-447 HDVELMP
+447 HDVELVADDSL
-454 QEEISALGFEPAAE
+454 ED
-468 GQLYLR
+468 GQYLLR
-474 VYDNNYYA
+474 MYDNNYW
-482 MSSRDDFEVEVPD
+482 SLSTRDGYDPELAD
-495 EVSTSSTL
+495 SVSTSLTS
-503 EGDVNSHVYYYLVD
+503 GDASYITFYLVD
-517 ENAGTFTLMDS
+517 DNAKTFSLVEQHAV
-528 FDLPYSSL
+528 PYSAI
-536 VSNAQWMGETYVV
+536 VSNAQEIGGNFVV
-549 NNGVHQCFE
+549 NSGVAHQFG
-558 EYDQEGTL
+558 EYDSDGNL
-566 IRQYKYQ
+566 IRAFDYD
-573 CTANGYR
+573 CMMNGYR
-580 VMKDDFTGF
+580 VMKGDFVGY
-589 WFLDEEE
+589 WFQETDA

>member
-88 DEGVQ
+88 DEDVQ

-104 GQGASMDAPLAVL
+104 GQGASMDAPLAIL

-206 PEAIS
+206 PEAVS
-211 GYANHLDT
+211 GYANQLDT
-219 TDGDSTAALTDGL
+219 SDGDSTAALTDGL

-248 DNEGVLRYE
+248 DNDGVLRYE
-257 MVLEGYHSDRF
+257 MVLEGFHSDRF
-268 LWDDDGSL
+268 LYTDGGL
-276 ITCVGSQKIARLN
+276 YTCVSSRKIALMSPL
-289 RFGQVTQV
+289 GQAVRV
-297 FDLGQYELHHDIN
+297 YDLGQYELHHDIN
-310 WGPEGTILALATDTE
+310 WGPDGTILALVNDTE
-325 SETVEDQVL
+325 QDTVMDVVISL
-334 QIDLES
+334 DPAT
-340 GEVSH
+340 GEVSE
-345 VVDFTQVFQSYYE
+345 VVDFSELMDGYYGE
-358 ITRPVQATDPFG
+358 MTHPVPITGGSFWQA
-370 LWSEGEWDWLH
+370 GEDDWLH
-381 LNSLQYD
+381 LNSVQYMEKD
-388 EGDNSI
+388 DSI
-394 IVSSRE
+394 LVSSRE

-406 CSLGEEPEILWMAG
+406 VSDIGGTPTLSAFIGDPAFWADTPYADLCYAMDG
-420 NPDFWEG
+420 DFV
-427 TEFSQYSLAQEGEFQ
+427 A
-442 FQYGQ
+442 QYGQ
-447 HDVELMP
+447 HDVELVADDSL
-454 QEEISALGFEPAAE
+454 ED
-468 GQLYLR
+468 GQYLLR
-474 VYDNNYYA
+474 MYDNNYW
-482 MSSRDDFEVEVPD
+482 SLSTRDGYDPELAD
-495 EVSTSSTL
+495 SVSTSLTS
-503 EGDVNSHVYYYLVD
+503 GDASYITFYLVD
-517 ENAGTFTLMDS
+517 DNAKTFSLVEQHAV
-528 FDLPYSSL
+528 PYSAI
-536 VSNAQWMGETYVV
+536 VSNAQEIGGNFVV
-549 NNGVHQCFE
+549 NSGVAHQFG
-558 EYDQEGTL
+558 EYDSDGNL
-566 IRQYKYQ
+566 IRAFDYD
-573 CTANGYR
+573 CMMNGYR
-580 VMKDDFTGF
+580 VMKGDFVGY
-589 WFLDEEE
+589 WFQEAAE

>member
-88 DEGVQ
+88 DEDVQ

-211 GYANHLDT
+211 GYANQLDT

-248 DNEGVLRYE
+248 DNDGVLRYE
-257 MVLEGYHSDRF
+257 MVLEGFHSDRF
-268 LWDDDGSL
+268 LYTDGGL
-276 ITCVGSQKIARLN
+276 YTCVSSRKIALMSPL
-289 RFGQVTQV
+289 GQAVRV
-297 FDLGQYELHHDIN
+297 YDLGQYELHHDIN
-310 WGPEGTILALATDTE
+310 WGPDGTILALVNDTE
-325 SETVEDQVL
+325 QDTVMDVVISL
-334 QIDLES
+334 DPAT
-340 GEVSH
+340 GEVSE
-345 VVDFTQVFQSYYE
+345 VVDFSELMDGYYGE
-358 ITRPVQATDPFG
+358 MTHPVPITGGSFWQA
-370 LWSEGEWDWLH
+370 GEDDWLH
-381 LNSLQYD
+381 LNSVQYMEKD
-388 EGDNSI
+388 DSI
-394 IVSSRE
+394 LVSSRE

-406 CSLGEEPEILWMAG
+406 VSDIGGTPTISAFIGDPAFWADTPYADLCYAMDG
-420 NPDFWEG
+420 DFV
-427 TEFSQYSLAQEGEFQ
+427 A
-442 FQYGQ
+442 QYGQ
-447 HDVELMP
+447 HDVELVADDSL
-454 QEEISALGFEPAAE
+454 ED
-468 GQLYLR
+468 GQYLLR
-474 VYDNNYYA
+474 MYDNNYW
-482 MSSRDDFEVEVPD
+482 SLSTRDGYDPELAD
-495 EVSTSSTL
+495 SVSTSLTS
-503 EGDVNSHVYYYLVD
+503 GDASYITFYLVD
-517 ENAGTFTLMDS
+517 DNAKTFSLVEQHAV
-528 FDLPYSSL
+528 PYSAI
-536 VSNAQWMGETYVV
+536 VSNAQEIGGNFVV
-549 NNGVHQCFE
+549 NSGVAHQFG
-558 EYDQEGTL
+558 EYDSDGNL
-566 IRQYKYQ
+566 IRAFDYD
-573 CTANGYR
+573 CMMNGYR
-580 VMKDDFTGF
+580 VMKGDFVGY
-589 WFLDEEE
+589 WFQETDA

>member
-88 DEGVQ
+88 DEDVQ

-104 GQGASMDAPLAVL
+104 GQGASMDAPLAIL

-194 RVQQTVTFTIEM
+194 RVQQTVTFTIDM
-206 PEAIS
+206 PEAVS
-211 GYANHLDT
+211 GYANQLDT

-248 DNEGVLRYE
+248 DNDGVLRYE
-257 MVLEGYHSDRF
+257 MVLEGFHSDRF
-268 LWDDDGSL
+268 LYTDGGL
-276 ITCVGSQKIARLN
+276 YTCVSSRKIALMSPL
-289 RFGQVTQV
+289 GQAVRV
-297 FDLGQYELHHDIN
+297 YDLGQYELHHDIN
-310 WGPEGTILALATDTE
+310 WGPDGTILALVNDTKQDTVMDVVISLDPAT
-325 SETVEDQVL
+325 
-334 QIDLES
+334 
-340 GEVSH
+340 GEVSE
-345 VVDFTQVFQSYYE
+345 VVDFSELMDGYYGE
-358 ITRPVQATDPFG
+358 MTHPVPITGGSFWQA
-370 LWSEGEWDWLH
+370 GEDDWLH
-381 LNSLQYD
+381 LNSVQYMEKD
-388 EGDNSI
+388 DSI
-394 IVSSRE
+394 LVSSRE

-406 CSLGEEPEILWMAG
+406 VSDIGGTPTLSAFIGDPAFWADTPYADLCYAMDG
-420 NPDFWEG
+420 DFV
-427 TEFSQYSLAQEGEFQ
+427 A
-442 FQYGQ
+442 QYGQ
-447 HDVELMP
+447 HDVELVADDSL
-454 QEEISALGFEPAAE
+454 ED
-468 GQLYLR
+468 GQYLLR
-474 VYDNNYYA
+474 MYDNNYW
-482 MSSRDDFEVEVPD
+482 SLSTRDGYDPELAD
-495 EVSTSSTL
+495 SVSTSLTS
-503 EGDVNSHVYYYLVD
+503 GDASYITFYLVD
-517 ENAGTFTLMDS
+517 DNAKTFSLVEQHAV
-528 FDLPYSSL
+528 PYSAI
-536 VSNAQWMGETYVV
+536 VSNAQEIGGNFVV
-549 NNGVHQCFE
+549 NSGVAHQFG
-558 EYDQEGTL
+558 EYDSDGNL
-566 IRQYKYQ
+566 IRAFDYD
-573 CTANGYR
+573 CMMNGYR
-580 VMKDDFTGF
+580 VMKGDFVGY
-589 WFLDEEE
+589 WFQQAAE

>member
-194 RVQQTVTFTIEM
+194 RVQQTVTFTIDM
-206 PEAIS
+206 PEAVS
-211 GYANHLDT
+211 GYANQLDT
-219 TDGDSTAALTDGL
+219 SDGDSTAALTDGL

-248 DNEGVLRYE
+248 DNDGVLRYE
-257 MVLEGYHSDRF
+257 MVLEGFHSDRF
-268 LWDDDGSL
+268 LYTDGGL
-276 ITCVGSQKIARLN
+276 YTCVSSRKIALMSPL
-289 RFGQVTQV
+289 GQAVRV
-297 FDLGQYELHHDIN
+297 YDLGQYELHHDIN
-310 WGPEGTILALATDTE
+310 WGPDGTILALVNDTE
-325 SETVEDQVL
+325 QDTVMDVVISL
-334 QIDLES
+334 DPAT
-340 GEVSH
+340 GEVSE
-345 VVDFTQVFQSYYE
+345 VVDFSELMDGYYGE
-358 ITRPVQATDPFG
+358 MTHPVPITGGSFWQA
-370 LWSEGEWDWLH
+370 GEDDWLH
-381 LNSLQYD
+381 LNSVQYMEKD
-388 EGDNSI
+388 DSI
-394 IVSSRE
+394 LVSSRE

-406 CSLGEEPEILWMAG
+406 VSDIQGTPTLSAFIGDPAFWADTPYADLCYAMDG
-420 NPDFWEG
+420 DFV
-427 TEFSQYSLAQEGEFQ
+427 A
-442 FQYGQ
+442 QYGQ
-447 HDVELMP
+447 HDVELVADDSL
-454 QEEISALGFEPAAE
+454 ED
-468 GQLYLR
+468 GQYLLR
-474 VYDNNYYA
+474 MYDNNYW
-482 MSSRDDFEVEVPD
+482 SLSTRDGYDPELAD
-495 EVSTSSTL
+495 SVSTSLTS
-503 EGDVNSHVYYYLVD
+503 GDASYITFYLVD
-517 ENAGTFTLMDS
+517 DNAKTFSLVEQHAV
-528 FDLPYSSL
+528 PYSAI
-536 VSNAQWMGETYVV
+536 VSNAQEIGGNFVV
-549 NNGVHQCFE
+549 NSGVAHQFG
-558 EYDQEGTL
+558 EYDSDGNL
-566 IRQYKYQ
+566 IRSFDYD
-573 CTANGYR
+573 CMMNGYR
-580 VMKDDFTGF
+580 VMKGDFVGY
-589 WFLDEEE
+589 WFQEAAE

>member
-81 EDGFTYY
+81 EDSFTYY
-88 DEGVQ
+88 DEDVQ

-104 GQGASMDAPLAVL
+104 GQDASMDAPLAVL

-206 PEAIS
+206 PEAVS
-211 GYANHLDT
+211 GYANQLDT

-248 DNEGVLRYE
+248 DNDGVLRYE
-257 MVLEGYHSDRF
+257 MVLEGFHSDRF
-268 LWDDDGSL
+268 LYTDGGL
-276 ITCVGSQKIARLN
+276 YTCVSSRKIALMSPL
-289 RFGQVTQV
+289 GQAVRV
-297 FDLGQYELHHDIN
+297 YDLGQYELHHDIN
-310 WGPEGTILALATDTE
+310 WGPDGTILALVNDTE
-325 SETVEDQVL
+325 QDTVMDVVISL
-334 QIDLES
+334 DPAT
-340 GEVSH
+340 GEVSE
-345 VVDFTQVFQSYYE
+345 VVDFSELMDGYYGE
-358 ITRPVQATDPFG
+358 MTHPVPITGGSFWQA
-370 LWSEGEWDWLH
+370 GEDDWLH
-381 LNSLQYD
+381 LNSVQYMEKD
-388 EGDNSI
+388 DSI
-394 IVSSRE
+394 LVSSRE

-406 CSLGEEPEILWMAG
+406 VSDIGGTPTLSAFIGDPAFWADTPYADLCYAMDG
-420 NPDFWEG
+420 DFV
-427 TEFSQYSLAQEGEFQ
+427 A
-442 FQYGQ
+442 QYGQ
-447 HDVELMP
+447 HDVELVADDSL
-454 QEEISALGFEPAAE
+454 ED
-468 GQLYLR
+468 GQYLLR
-474 VYDNNYYA
+474 MYDNNYW
-482 MSSRDDFEVEVPD
+482 SLSTRDGYDPELAD
-495 EVSTSSTL
+495 SVSTSLTS
-503 EGDVNSHVYYYLVD
+503 GDASYITFYLVD
-517 ENAGTFTLMDS
+517 DNAKTFSLVEQHAV
-528 FDLPYSSL
+528 PYSAI
-536 VSNAQWMGETYVV
+536 VSNAQEIGGNFVV
-549 NNGVHQCFE
+549 NSGVAHQFG
-558 EYDQEGTL
+558 EYDSDGNL
-566 IRQYKYQ
+566 IRSFDYD
-573 CTANGYR
+573 CMMNGYR
-580 VMKDDFTGF
+580 VMKGDFVGY
-589 WFLDEEE
+589 WFQETDA

>member
-43 NVQVG
+43 NIQVG

-194 RVQQTVTFTIEM
+194 RVQQTVTFTIDM
-206 PEAIS
+206 PEAVS
-211 GYANHLDT
+211 GYANQLDT

-248 DNEGVLRYE
+248 DNDGVLRYE
-257 MVLEGYHSDRF
+257 MVLEGFHSDRF
-268 LWDDDGSL
+268 LYTDGGL
-276 ITCVGSQKIARLN
+276 YTCVSSRKIALMSPL
-289 RFGQVTQV
+289 GQAVRV
-297 FDLGQYELHHDIN
+297 YDLGQYELHHDIN
-310 WGPEGTILALATDTE
+310 WGPDGTILALVNDTE
-325 SETVEDQVL
+325 QDTVMDVVISL
-334 QIDLES
+334 DPAT
-340 GEVSH
+340 GEVSE
-345 VVDFTQVFQSYYE
+345 VVDFSELMDGYYGE
-358 ITRPVQATDPFG
+358 MTHPVPITGGSFWQA
-370 LWSEGEWDWLH
+370 GEDDWLH
-381 LNSLQYD
+381 LNSVQYMEKD
-388 EGDNSI
+388 DSI
-394 IVSSRE
+394 LVSSRE

-406 CSLGEEPEILWMAG
+406 VSDIGGTPTISAFIGDPAFWADTPYADLCYAMDG
-420 NPDFWEG
+420 DFV
-427 TEFSQYSLAQEGEFQ
+427 A
-442 FQYGQ
+442 QYGQ
-447 HDVELMP
+447 HDVELVADDSL
-454 QEEISALGFEPAAE
+454 ED
-468 GQLYLR
+468 GQYLLR
-474 VYDNNYYA
+474 MYDNNYW
-482 MSSRDDFEVEVPD
+482 SLSTRDGYDPELAD
-495 EVSTSSTL
+495 SVSTSLTS
-503 EGDVNSHVYYYLVD
+503 GDASYITFYLVD
-517 ENAGTFTLMDS
+517 DNAKTFSLVEQHAV
-528 FDLPYSSL
+528 PYSAI
-536 VSNAQWMGETYVV
+536 VSNAQEIGGNFVV
-549 NNGVHQCFE
+549 NSGVAHQFG
-558 EYDQEGTL
+558 EYDSDGNL
-566 IRQYKYQ
+566 IRAFDYD
-573 CTANGYR
+573 CMMNGYR
-580 VMKDDFTGF
+580 VMKGDFVGY
-589 WFLDEEE
+589 WFQEATE

>member
-88 DEGVQ
+88 DEDVQ

-104 GQGASMDAPLAVL
+104 GQDASMDAPLAIL

-206 PEAIS
+206 PEAVS
-211 GYANHLDT
+211 GYANQLDT

-248 DNEGVLRYE
+248 DNDGVLRYE
-257 MVLEGYHSDRF
+257 MVLEGFHSDRF
-268 LWDDDGSL
+268 LYTDGGL
-276 ITCVGSQKIARLN
+276 YTCVSSRKIALMSPL
-289 RFGQVTQV
+289 GQAVRV
-297 FDLGQYELHHDIN
+297 YDLGQYELHHDIN
-310 WGPEGTILALATDTE
+310 WGPDGTILALVNDTKQDTVMDVVV
-325 SETVEDQVL
+325 SLNPET
-334 QIDLES
+334 
-340 GEVSH
+340 GEVSE
-345 VVDFTQVFQSYYE
+345 VVDFSEQMDGYYGE
-358 ITRPVQATDPFG
+358 MTHPVPITGGSFWQA
-370 LWSEGEWDWLH
+370 GEDDWLH
-381 LNSLQYD
+381 LNSVQYMEKD
-388 EGDNSI
+388 DSI
-394 IVSSRE
+394 LVSSRE

-406 CSLGEEPEILWMAG
+406 VSDIGGTPTLSAFIGDPAFWADTPYADLCYAMDG
-420 NPDFWEG
+420 DFV
-427 TEFSQYSLAQEGEFQ
+427 A
-442 FQYGQ
+442 QYGQ
-447 HDVELMP
+447 HDVELVADDSL
-454 QEEISALGFEPAAE
+454 ED
-468 GQLYLR
+468 GQYLLR
-474 VYDNNYYA
+474 MYDNNYW
-482 MSSRDDFEVEVPD
+482 SLSTRDGYDPELAD
-495 EVSTSSTL
+495 SVSTSLTS
-503 EGDVNSHVYYYLVD
+503 GDASYITFYLVD
-517 ENAGTFTLMDS
+517 DNAKTFSLVEQHAV
-528 FDLPYSSL
+528 PYSAI
-536 VSNAQWMGETYVV
+536 VSNAQEIGGNFVV
-549 NNGVHQCFE
+549 NSGVAHQFG
-558 EYDQEGTL
+558 EYDSDGNL
-566 IRQYKYQ
+566 IRAFDYD
-573 CTANGYR
+573 CMMNGYR
-580 VMKDDFTGF
+580 VMKGDFVGY
-589 WFLDEEE
+589 WFQETDA